1 MLLVHCSKHNVHHR
15 EQKWPDVKVALHDGM
30 ESLQIYLGE

>member
-1 MLLVHCSKHNVHHR
+1 MLLVHCSKRSAHHR
-15 EQKWPDVKVALHDGM
+15 EQKWPDVKVEQHGDK

>member
-1 MLLVHCSKHNVHHR
+1 MLQVRRSKHNDRHR
-15 EQKWPDVKVALHDGM
+15 AQRWRDAKVEQHGDK